1 MLFLC
6 SPYPMQDIYGIWAIL
21 LILMFVYPSFVSKF
35 LDISNN
41 LLKEGKIR
49 EDIVKII
56 KNEYKWLWGILGILF
71 LASAMCLIAFPLFV
85 MLLAFT
91 VYFLS
96 NFIFYFL
103 NKKDYKPYERNLL
116 LSILWN
122 SCFFYYNFRLIL

>member
-1 MLFLC
+1 MN
-6 SPYPMQDIYGIWAIL
+6 
-21 LILMFVYPSFVSKF
+21 
-35 LDISNN
+35 ISNK
-41 LLKEGKIR
+41 LLKKGKVRESIVGTIR
-49 EDIVKII
+49 S
-56 KNEYKWLWGILGILF
+56 EYKWLWGILGILF
-71 LASAMCLIAFPLFV
+71 VASAMCLIAFPLFV
-85 MLLAFT
+85 MLLAFP